1 MTGSVRFDLG
11 RLGPF
16 TVMMLL
22 LGSPG
27 AYAACA
33 QTSAPP
39 VIPQGST
46 ATQIEMAS
54 TQTKL
59 KAYAES
65 LRLYWRCLF
74 SEYQQ
79 GIIGRD
85 KVDTEARRKEVVRIY
100 NEGVNELHGWGDCY
114 NAELGNFKRT
124 GGGKEAKPADC
135 ATYLEHAK
143 TAPQEPP
150 PAPAQKAVMESPPNA
165 LPTGTWKFGLS
176 RGEQT
181 MPCVLKAAANCNQVK
196 LWVANGS
203 QEPLECTASLQL
215 EGQNNEG
222 ESSIQRPAV
231 SRPHTNRAVLTS
243 LVPVETA
250 VYGQDVQCKVR
261 QRPPAL
267 IIPEG
272 CKFQLVR
279 SVNLM
284 DYYPPASRRL
294 NEEGPVVVQFTL
306 PKPEGPPVGIQVNES
321 SLFERLDAAAIKA
334 VGDMEMTTKCPGT
347 TYRIVV
353 DFKLD

>member
-1 MTGSVRFDLG
+1 MIGSVRFDLG

-16 TVMMLL
+16 TIVMLL

-33 QTSAPP
+33 QTATPP

-59 KAYAES
+59 KAYGES

-79 GIIGRD
+79 DIIGRD
-85 KVDTEARRKEVVRIY
+85 KDDQDARRKEVVRIY
-100 NEGVNELHGWGDCY
+100 NAGVNELNGWGDCY

-124 GGGKEAKPADC
+124 GGGKKSEAADC

-143 TAPQEPP
+143 TAPNVPP
-150 PAPAQKAVMESPPNA
+150 SAQAQNALMESPPSE
-165 LPTGTWKFGLS
+165 LPTGTWKYRLT
-176 RGEQT
+176 RGEET
-181 MPCVLKAAANCNQVK
+181 MPCVFERAASCNQVK
-196 LWVANGS
+196 LWVENAS
-203 QEPLECTASLQL
+203 KESLECTASLQF

-222 ESSIQRPAV
+222 QSSIQKPAV
-231 SRPHTNRAVLTS
+231 SRPHTHRAVLTS

-250 VYGQDVQCKVR
+250 VNGQDVQCKVR
-261 QRPPAL
+261 QRPPAP

-279 SVNLM
+279 SVNLT

-306 PKPEGPPVGIQVNES
+306 PKAEAPPADIQVNES

-334 VGDMEMTTKCPGT
+334 VGDMRMTTKCPGT
-347 TYRIVV
+347 TYRILV